1 MKNPK
6 NLLILAVLGGIVG
19 TGFGYTLR
27 AITNPAAST
36 ALDSYSS
43 EDITALISQQQRDWN
58 DGDIEGF
65 MSAYWRSEKLRFSSG
80 GDVTKGWQATLD
92 RYKIRY
98 PDRATMGTLELKIQN
113 IEKIGPSQAL
123 VTGQWGLYR
132 TTGTPSGL
140 FTLHMKQIDGAWVI
154 VSDHT
159 SSAN

>member
-6 NLLILAVLGGIVG
+6 NLLIFAVLGGIVG

-98 PDRATMGTLELKIQN
+98 PDGR
-113 IEKIGPSQAL
+113 
-123 VTGQWGLYR
+123 QWER
-132 TTGTPSGL
+132 S
-140 FTLHMKQIDGAWVI
+140 
-154 VSDHT
+154 
-159 SSAN
+159 N